1 MSKCKCDTCIYRASN
16 MDLWK
21 CNYILINN
29 HSRPCE
35 PGKECIVYKKG
46 NRLKIKM

>member
-35 PGKECIVYKKG
+35 PGKECTVYKKG